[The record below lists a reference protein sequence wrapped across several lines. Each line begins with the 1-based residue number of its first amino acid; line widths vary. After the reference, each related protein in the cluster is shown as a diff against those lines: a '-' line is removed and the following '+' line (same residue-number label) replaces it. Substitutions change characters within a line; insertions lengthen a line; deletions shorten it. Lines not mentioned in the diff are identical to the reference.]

1 MSECVFS
8 LSLGFM
14 ERRWAGLAMVMVV
27 VVVGVGVG
35 VGKGGDGYQRGWW

>member
-1 MSECVFS
+1 MSECAFS